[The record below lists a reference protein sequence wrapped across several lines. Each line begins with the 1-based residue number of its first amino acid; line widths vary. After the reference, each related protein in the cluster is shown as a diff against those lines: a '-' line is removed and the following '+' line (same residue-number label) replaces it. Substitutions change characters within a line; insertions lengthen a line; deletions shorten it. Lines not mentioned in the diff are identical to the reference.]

1 MVEALAE
8 TVYVPATNATSAQR
22 VISFS
27 IQFGRA
33 DEMWSQKKK
42 TSFEHCDGGN
52 FSYS

>member
-27 IQFGRA
+27 IQFGR
-33 DEMWSQKKK
+33 DVVTEKKK
-42 TSFEHCDGGN
+42 SFEHCDGGN